1 MSYLTLIIGES
12 GTGKTTSLRNLD
24 PANTL
29 LIQPFRKP
37 LPFRPK
43 GWREILTKGDGG
55 NIYVSPDAK
64 YICSVMEKA
73 PHHVIIIDDYQFI
86 LARKYMES
94 DEANQYALFKNI
106 GKDGYDIF
114 RKAAELAPN
123 KRVYILAHTQSD
135 DMGRTKIKTL
145 GKLLDEKIVL
155 ESLCTTVLR
164 TKVNGGKYTFTT
176 HNSGSDTVKSPLGL
190 FPESEIENDLAAI
203 DARIC
208 EYYGIEEPKPEPEI
222 EREPEQSTEPN

>member
-1 MSYLTLIIGES
+1 MSYLTLILGES

-37 LPFRPK
+37 LPFCAK
-43 GWREILTKGDGG
+43 GWHEAVKKGDGG
-55 NIYVSPDAK
+55 NIVVTPDAQR
-64 YICSVMEKA
+64 ICTLMEKA
-73 PHHVIIIDDYQFI
+73 PHKIIVIDDYQFI
-86 LARKYMES
+86 LSRKYMES
-94 DEANQYALFKNI
+94 AEPNQFQLFKDI
-106 GKDGYDIF
+106 GKDGYSIF
-114 RKAAELAPN
+114 RKGAELDYD

-145 GKLLDEKIVL
+145 GKLLDEKINL

-176 HNSGSDTVKSPLGL
+176 HNSGSDTVKSPLGM
-190 FPESEIENDLAAI
+190 FSESEIDNDLAEVDKTIVA
-203 DARIC
+203 
-208 EYYGIEEPKPEPEI
+208 YYQLQPEEEAPTE
-222 EREPEQSTEPN
+222 STTESN